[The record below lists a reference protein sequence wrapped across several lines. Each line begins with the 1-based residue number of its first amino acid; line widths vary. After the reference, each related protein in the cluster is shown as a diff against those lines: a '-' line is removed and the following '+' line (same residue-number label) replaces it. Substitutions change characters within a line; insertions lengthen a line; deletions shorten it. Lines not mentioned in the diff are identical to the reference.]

1 MSCPVSEESSAN
13 EESHGHCGVG
23 QGSYQHLFWA
33 RKSRVDF
40 QEAESQKQ
48 LMGGGGESRGIG
60 KRGYGTMTEVK
71 RKCNNLSHDRTNFNI
86 LPQLEVS
93 YTHCFESFS
102 SQPWVPV
109 AHRQHASLF
118 ICQFDC
124 IFGTHLCSPH
134 QSRCGRGRSFRCGWC
149 LQMVDSKQV
158 TLLRADRPTPI
169 SWISLWTKPRF
180 LDTKR
185 ICLKA
190 AAEKPCLSSSLLDA
204 LCTWGLKW

>member
-1 MSCPVSEESSAN
+1 
-13 EESHGHCGVG
+13 
-23 QGSYQHLFWA
+23 
-33 RKSRVDF
+33 
-40 QEAESQKQ
+40 
-48 LMGGGGESRGIG
+48 MGYIH
-60 KRGYGTMTEVK
+60 RGYGTMTEVK

-86 LPQLEVS
+86 LPQLEVT
-93 YTHCFESFS
+93 YTLCFESFS

-109 AHRQHASLF
+109 AHRQHVSSLYVNSTAF
-118 ICQFDC
+118 SIPICAAH
-124 IFGTHLCSPH
+124 TSPDVV
-134 QSRCGRGRSFRCGWC
+134 GEGVLGV
-149 LQMVDSKQV
+149 VDVYNWLTQV
-158 TLLRADRPTPI
+158 TLLRAGRPTPI